1 MWLNALGVNFLAHK
15 HEKKQSRRNE
25 ISSMHFGNSQ
35 RKAPKLFIS
44 EEFCYKWRDIAP
56 SSFTISIIT
65 SFSRWYTETQTL
77 LHIYIVN
84 FQKKFEL
91 FFFFLVEKILISKLH
106 YINEHKLIKTLS
118 YKFRSLIFSI
128 QVQSRLET
136 FIEYRNYYSFRRSQF
151 TNKPWWLTLTNNNQM
166 EYFSL
171 SLSLS
176 LSLYIYIYISW
187 ETYYELILKGRL
199 PRRVRELLG
208 IMHYIYIYS
217 YFHIVSLFFQF
228 FLFLNFGPY
237 LFIFI
242 FFEKNLKLILFI
254 YHIIYFC

>member
-1 MWLNALGVNFLAHK
+1 MKFQACTLEIHKEMHPNFLLVK
-15 HEKKQSRRNE
+15 NFVTGE
-25 ISSMHFGNSQ
+25 
-35 RKAPKLFIS
+35 
-44 EEFCYKWRDIAP
+44 RDIAP

-77 LHIYIVN
+77 LHYFVN

-91 FFFFLVEKILISKLH
+91 FFFVEKILISKLH

-118 YKFRSLIFSI
+118 YKFRSFIFSI
-128 QVQSRLET
+128 QLRSRLET

-151 TNKPWWLTLTNNNQM
+151 TSKPWWLTLTNNNEM

-176 LSLYIYIYISW
+176 LSIYIYIYFPGNILR
-187 ETYYELILKGRL
+187 TYFERQVATLGQRAPKNHA
-199 PRRVRELLG
+199 LL
-208 IMHYIYIYS
+208 YS

-228 FLFLNFGPY
+228 GP
-237 LFIFI
+237 
-242 FFEKNLKLILFI
+242 
-254 YHIIYFC
+254 

>member
-1 MWLNALGVNFLAHK
+1 MKFQACTLEIHKEMHPNFLLVK
-15 HEKKQSRRNE
+15 NFVTGE
-25 ISSMHFGNSQ
+25 
-35 RKAPKLFIS
+35 
-44 EEFCYKWRDIAP
+44 RDIAP

-77 LHIYIVN
+77 LHYFVN

-91 FFFFLVEKILISKLH
+91 FFFVEKILISKLH

-128 QVQSRLET
+128 QLRSRLET

-151 TNKPWWLTLTNNNQM
+151 TSKPWWLTLTNNNEM

-176 LSLYIYIYISW
+176 LYICHAPNPTIKIGTW
-187 ETYYELILKGRL
+187 QPPHTYKVSILKVCKAFL
-199 PRRVRELLG
+199 ATK
-208 IMHYIYIYS
+208 IYP
-217 YFHIVSLFFQF
+217 Q
-228 FLFLNFGPY
+228 
-237 LFIFI
+237 
-242 FFEKNLKLILFI
+242 KLKSNKSKIPQ
-254 YHIIYFC
+254 